1 MTQMRLIARWVD
13 DLELTLPDKYSFC
26 MAPVNETDDR
36 SMKLLK
42 QFASKLAYN
51 ATTGVNRREFF
62 ARQPGSL
69 EELSI
74 LCAQFHRLELFLW
87 LCQKFPTTSNM
98 IEEQQATKLK
108 EECID
113 VIHDGL
119 SRANQLSLDH
129 CYLRRDRNLRASWA
143 KEKKDGRVDDELHEF
158 IHELDDF
165 DDTLQQYEVDDI

>member
-1 MTQMRLIARWVD
+1 
-13 DLELTLPDKYSFC
+13 
-26 MAPVNETDDR
+26 
-36 SMKLLK
+36 
-42 QFASKLAYN
+42 
-51 ATTGVNRREFF
+51 
-62 ARQPGSL
+62 
-69 EELSI
+69 
-74 LCAQFHRLELFLW
+74 
-87 LCQKFPTTSNM
+87 M

-113 VIHDGL
+113 VINDGL

-129 CYLRRDRNLRASWA
+129 CYLRRDKNLRASWA